1 MVPHPLTRG
10 STSGSSQRQ
19 QRPLVLEEPALPVQ
33 TAAESCELAP
43 GADDAVA
50 GHDDGNGVLAVGG
63 ADGAG
68 QADVAEAARDLAVA
82 ARDAE
87 RDRAKLLPH
96 AQLEGGAGWVQRQI
110 ERGAG
115 AGEVFGELLPYA
127 REDLTPWCLSPWP
140 PLPFVERGNEMRG
153 RKIHARER
161 GLGRREDELAEGAGD
176 ADDGDGHPYRP
187 TCRRV

>member
-1 MVPHPLTRG
+1 MAPHPLTRG
-10 STSGSSQRQ
+10 STSGSSQSQ

-82 ARDAE
+82 ALGAE
-87 RDRAKLLPH
+87 RGRAQLLPH
-96 AQLEGGAGWVQRQI
+96 ARPERGSGWVQLQI
-110 ERGAG
+110 K
-115 AGEVFGELLPYA
+115 P
-127 REDLTPWCLSPWP
+127 
-140 PLPFVERGNEMRG
+140 
-153 RKIHARER
+153 
-161 GLGRREDELAEGAGD
+161 
-176 ADDGDGHPYRP
+176 
-187 TCRRV
+187 